1 MEKEIKE
8 INVISAANILGV
20 IHFAMG
26 IFIGV
31 IYFLISLGMPADMFD
46 AVPWMRYMFGV
57 GSLVI
62 MPVASGL
69 MGWLSGAVSSLV
81 YNLVAERIGGL
92 KLRFTEG

>member
-31 IYFLISLGMPADMFD
+31 IYFLISLGMPAEVFD
-46 AVPWMRYMFGV
+46 AVP
-57 GSLVI
+57 
-62 MPVASGL
+62 
-69 MGWLSGAVSSLV
+69 
-81 YNLVAERIGGL
+81 
-92 KLRFTEG
+92 

>member
-20 IHFAMG
+20 IQFAMG

-31 IYFLISLGMPADMFD
+31 IYFLISLGMPAEMFD

-81 YNLVAERIGGL
+81 YNLVADRIGGL
-92 KLRFTEG
+92 KLRFAEG

>member
-20 IHFAMG
+20 VHFAMG

-31 IYFLISLGMPADMFD
+31 IYFLISLAMPAEMFE

-62 MPVASGL
+62 MPLASSV
-69 MGWLSGAVSSLV
+69 MGWISGAVSSLV

-92 KLRFTEG
+92 KLRFAEE

>member
-81 YNLVAERIGGL
+81 YNLVTDRIGGL
-92 KLRFTEG
+92 KIRFAEG